1 MKELIIVLPQG
12 EHNLSSVTGPYEIF
26 RKANAYWK
34 KRHGAERFRI
44 RLAGASETVSLQ
56 DGLFAITPHLSLD
69 EVAYADLIIIPSLN
83 HNYQLAAAGNE
94 ALTDWLRT
102 QYKAGSEIA
111 AICTGAF
118 LLAATGLLNGKT
130 CSTHWSA
137 AIAFREMF
145 PAVNL
150 LPDKLIT
157 DEQGLY
163 TNGGAYSFLNLVVYL
178 VEKHY
183 DRETAIYCTKV
194 FQIEPDRNAQSEF
207 SLFTGQKAHDDEVVQ
222 QAQAYIEQHLEE
234 KISISDLSARFHV
247 GRRNFDRRFV
257 RATGN
262 TPLEYAQRVKIEVA
276 KKAFE
281 TNRKSISQVMFEVGY
296 NDVKAFR
303 EVFRRITGMSPAA
316 YKARY
321 ARISL

>member
-1 MKELIIVLPQG
+1 
-12 EHNLSSVTGPYEIF
+12 
-26 RKANAYWK
+26 
-34 KRHGAERFRI
+34 
-44 RLAGASETVSLQ
+44 
-56 DGLFAITPHLSLD
+56 
-69 EVAYADLIIIPSLN
+69 
-83 HNYQLAAAGNE
+83 
-94 ALTDWLRT
+94 
-102 QYKAGSEIA
+102 
-111 AICTGAF
+111 
-118 LLAATGLLNGKT
+118 
-130 CSTHWSA
+130 
-137 AIAFREMF
+137 
-145 PAVNL
+145 
-150 LPDKLIT
+150 
-157 DEQGLY
+157 
-163 TNGGAYSFLNLVVYL
+163 